1 MDITVRPKNF
11 KLGPEV
17 EDHIRKRLQRFQ
29 RLVDDLEST
38 EVVLAQQPTR
48 LNAQRMQYVAQF
60 TLHTRNNIVRA
71 EVVNDELLTAVD
83 QGMDHLGR
91 QLERRKTRMDRR
103 KKGGQSL
110 GKSASEINVS
120 TDAPS
125 VIEMAAPAEPPA
137 NLYAASA
144 GHAGNEDE
152 GTIVRTKRF
161 SVKPMHPEEAVEQM
175 DLLGHNFFVFWNA
188 EDERVS
194 VVYRRNDGNYGLIEP
209 EFS

>member
-1 MDITVRPKNF
+1 MDITIRPKNF

-29 RLVDDLEST
+29 RLLDDLESS
-38 EVVLAQQPTR
+38 EVALAQQPTR
-48 LNAQRMQYVAQF
+48 QNAQRMQYVAQF

-83 QGMDHLGR
+83 QGIDHLGR

-110 GKSASEINVS
+110 GKSAADMNVS
-120 TDAPS
+120 TGAPS
-125 VIEMAAPAEPPA
+125 VIEMAAPAEVPA
-137 NLYAASA
+137 GLYTSDGADDA
-144 GHAGNEDE
+144 E
-152 GTIVRTKRF
+152 GSIVRVKRF

-188 EDERVS
+188 EDEKVS